1 MTHILKYLLLLIG
14 VSYFLVMQGCKKSFL
29 ERPPISQVT
38 TGNFYSNDEE
48 VMAATGP
55 LYNIVWFDY
64 NDKAFMAFGE
74 ARGGNLKSN
83 DRTPYTHFA
92 VSATD
97 QSTLLPGYKSF
108 YKIISQSNIAMTSI
122 KNSSGNVS
130 EKIKKEAL
138 GECHF
143 MRGLAYYYLVSNW
156 GAVPIIYDNVE
167 QLNDS
172 IHRNTIEDVWHFI
185 IREFK
190 IAKEYLPKTPYSA
203 GRVTQ
208 YSAEGMLAKMYLTF
222 AGYGKSKGNRDQNY
236 LDSAR
241 IYAKDVI
248 YNSGKVLDPSYADLF
263 TSESNNSSNVN
274 QESLFSLLWMPFSQ
288 PWGVNN
294 SFQAYVAYD
303 PKVTNVGT
311 GWGAAQ
317 GVSAN
322 VVKYF
327 VNHPE
332 DSIRR
337 KATCMFP
344 DDYYPQLRQD
354 LGGIHYDLTS
364 DISHIKKYIIGSPED
379 NGGMGG
385 NMTAYINTYMLRLAE
400 VYLIYAESILGNN
413 SSTSDPEALKYFNK
427 VRERAGVP
435 TKTSI
440 TFEDIFQE
448 KRVETIMEGGAWNE
462 ILRWYYFAP
471 QDAMNYVSNQ
481 DRGPYTIDY
490 VAGTDNPKQYDVQ
503 YNRETYSFT
512 PKSVYLPFPESEL
525 IKAPGL
531 ADDPVSFDFN
541 KLPNVLK

>member
-1 MTHILKYLLLLIG
+1 MTRILKYLLLLIG
-14 VSYFLVMQGCKKSFL
+14 VSGFLVMQSCKESFL

-38 TGNFYSNDEE
+38 TGNFYGSDEE
-48 VMAATGP
+48 VMAGTAP

-83 DRTPYTHFA
+83 DRTPYTHFS

-97 QSTLLPGYKSF
+97 QGTLLPGYKSF

-143 MRGLAYYYLVSNW
+143 MRGLSYYYLVSSW
-156 GAVPIIYDNVE
+156 GAVPIIYNNVE

-172 IHRNTIEDVWHFI
+172 LRRNTIEDVWHFI

-190 IAKEYLPKTPYSA
+190 IAAEYLPETPYNE
-203 GRVTQ
+203 GRVTK

-241 IYAKDVI
+241 ILAKDVI
-248 YNSGKVLDPSYADLF
+248 YNSGKALDPSYADLF

-274 QESLFSLLWMPFSQ
+274 PESLFSLLWMPFSE

-317 GVSAN
+317 GVSAS

-327 VNHPE
+327 VNHPK

-344 DDYYPQLRQD
+344 SDYYPQLRQD
-354 LGGIHYDLTS
+354 KGGIHYDLTS

-385 NMTAYINTYMLRLAE
+385 NMTAYINTYMLRMAE

-413 SSTSDPEALKYFNK
+413 PSTSDPEALKYFNK

-435 TKTSI
+435 TKSSI
-440 TFEDIFQE
+440 TFQDIFQE

-471 QDAMNYVSNQ
+471 QDAMDYVNNQ

-490 VAGTDNPKQYDVQ
+490 VSGTDNPKQYDVQ
-503 YNRETYSFT
+503 YNPEYYSFT
-512 PKSVYLPFPESEL
+512 SNSVYLPFPESEL

-531 ADDPVSFDFN
+531 EEAPVSFDFS
-541 KLPNVLK
+541 KLPNILK